1 VPYSEEVALEPG
13 VKADVAVPFVDLVRV
28 HADLSSQILSDVS
41 RVLEDGRFVNGP
53 AVQRFEEQFAAY
65 CNAGQCVGVS
75 SGLDAL
81 RLALLAGGLQPG
93 DEVVIPAMTF
103 VATAEAVSQAG
114 GVLAIA
120 DVSEKDYNLDPAAAA
135 AAIGPR
141 TRFLLPVHL
150 YGQLADISQLQP
162 VAERQGCGIIED
174 ACQAHGAERDGQ
186 RPGSAGAAAA
196 FSFYPTKNLGALGD
210 AGACVTDDPEL
221 AATVRALRD
230 HGQRTRHC
238 HELPGYT
245 ARLDTVQALAL
256 LRKLP
261 LLDGWNE
268 QRRDAARFYADAL
281 DSVGDLVLPPTPP
294 GSRPVW
300 HVYVVRTENPE
311 QLAAFLTGRGVDT
324 GRHYPVPLHLTPAF
338 EYLGHGPGA
347 FPVAESLAREG
358 ISLPIFPGI
367 TTEELEAVAA
377 GVRAYFSQDL

>member
-1 VPYSEEVALEPG
+1 
-13 VKADVAVPFVDLVRV
+13 
-28 HADLSSQILSDVS
+28 
-41 RVLEDGRFVNGP
+41 
-53 AVQRFEEQFAAY
+53 
-65 CNAGQCVGVS
+65 VGTS

-81 RLALLAGGLQPG
+81 RLALIAAGVGPG
-93 DEVVIPAMTF
+93 DEVVLPAQTF
-103 VATAEAVSQAG
+103 VATLEAVLQAG
-114 GVLAIA
+114 ATPVLA
-120 DVSEKDYNLDPAAAA
+120 DVSETDYNLDPEAAGAAA
-135 AAIGPR
+135 GER
-141 TRFLLPVHL
+141 TRALLPVHL
-150 YGQLADISQLQP
+150 YGQLADMSALEALAQR
-162 VAERQGCGIIED
+162 VGCVIVED
-174 ACQAHGAERDGQ
+174 ACQAHGAQRDEH
-186 RPGSAGAAAA
+186 RPGARGIAAA
-196 FSFYPTKNLGALGD
+196 FSFYPSKNLGALGD
-210 AGACVTDDPEL
+210 AGACVTDDPAL

-230 HGQRTRHC
+230 HGQRARHR

-268 QRRDAARFYADAL
+268 ERREAAGFYADAL

-300 HVYVVRTENPE
+300 HVYVVRTEDPE
-311 QLAAFLTGRGVDT
+311 RLAAFLTERGVAT
-324 GRHYPVPLHLTPAF
+324 GRHYPVPLHLAPAF
-338 EYLGHGPGA
+338 EFLGHGPGA